1 MYFFCINYADII
13 QSGAPH
19 KMIFK
24 KCKRI
29 VREPFKTT
37 LYIQAIKSAWLELK
51 IVRLFCFYGQ
61 KDTHTQKIKTPPLKW
76 KVSHLTS

>member
-1 MYFFCINYADII
+1 
-13 QSGAPH
+13 
-19 KMIFK
+19 MIFK

-61 KDTHTQKIKTPPLKW
+61 KDTHKKNQDTAT
-76 KVSHLTS
+76 